1 VGGQGCG
8 PQRPPHQLGKHD
20 PDVSCTRGDK
30 QLIYVINNC
39 AFGSRSCTVT
49 STDGKSYS
57 LEQAS
62 AQVHLHDI
70 YTTGNGHTSAI
81 LTLTKL

>member
-20 PDVSCTRGDK
+20 PDVSCTLRDK
-30 QLIYVINNC
+30 QLVYAISNNC
-39 AFGSRSCTVT
+39 LFGSRSCTAT

-62 AQVHLHDI
+62 SEVYLHDI
-70 YTTGNGHTSAI
+70 YDWE
-81 LTLTKL
+81 